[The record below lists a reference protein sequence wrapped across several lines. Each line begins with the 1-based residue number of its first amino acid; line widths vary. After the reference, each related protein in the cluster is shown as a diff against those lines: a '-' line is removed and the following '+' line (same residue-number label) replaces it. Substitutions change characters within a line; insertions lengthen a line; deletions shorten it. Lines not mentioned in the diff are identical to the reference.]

1 MKLPVVCTELWV
13 CLSGNS
19 EALTCLYRSVPD
31 SGSVCLVIVK
41 ISVVCTGLW
50 VCLVIVKFSV
60 VCTVHWVCLVIV
72 KFSVVYVGLWVF
84 LVIVKFSVVCTGVWI
99 CLSGDSESLSVIYRT
114 LDWSVCLS

>member
-13 CLSGNS
+13 CLSGDS

-41 ISVVCTGLW
+41 LSVVCTGL
-50 VCLVIVKFSV
+50 
-60 VCTVHWVCLVIV
+60 WVCLVIV

-99 CLSGDSESLSVIYRT
+99 CLSGDSESLSVLYRT
-114 LDWSVCLS
+114 LDCSVCLS